1 MLNMV
6 NQKDWFESVSRDCTN
21 EMFEICVVNYPYS
34 GMPCGVCGLTH
45 INWKDR
51 HAEVSIYIGDPEHEQ
66 RGVATWALRRLAE
79 IAFLEYGLYRLWA
92 EIYDF
97 NEASIALF
105 RKCGYRWE
113 GTARSAV
120 WHDGKWWDSHSYS
133 LLGPEW
139 KLL

>member
-1 MLNMV
+1 MI
-6 NQKDWFESVSRDCTN
+6 NQEDWYQSISRDRTA
-21 EMFEICVVNYPYS
+21 EMFVIHATDSQSPHGQSSV
-34 GMPCGVCGLTH
+34 GVCGLTH

-51 HAEVSIYIGDPEHEQ
+51 HAEVSIYIGNPEYRHK
-66 RGVATWALRRLAE
+66 GVATWSLGRLAE

-97 NEASIALF
+97 NEAGIALF

-133 LLGPEW
+133 LLGPDW
-139 KLL
+139 VLL